1 VNRLELV
8 ELSSKSP
15 KTHKNDSSARS
26 TLSFLVPIIASM
38 IFSTVFTFLTA
49 GAFPQLEFV
58 TLPQG
63 GIATNV
69 VNAIIISSLPFVG
82 ALILLFMI
90 RKRSELVLK
99 IFIGVAFMISGF
111 AIFAIIFSSV
121 LQIVLPA
128 IQGDLVFT
136 FATIMSFVL
145 NIILVYVI
153 LRDHVPQKAKNVAA
167 VIYGGGIGTLLGTVL
182 PLWTGLLAVT
192 LISIYDI
199 YSVRSGPL
207 KKIVKVSQEE
217 KMPLPGLSYVSRDW
231 EIGLGDLGIYSML
244 VSLAFTQF
252 NLIAC
257 IASMIGIIVG
267 SLLTLQLLKKR
278 EMLPGLPIT
287 SLLGSIPIVIF
298 LIFYH

>member
-1 VNRLELV
+1 
-8 ELSSKSP
+8 LSDKSP
-15 KTHKNDSSARS
+15 KNRQKSPVRSA
-26 TLSFLVPIIASM
+26 LSFLVPIVAST
-38 IFSTVFTFLTA
+38 IFSAVFTFLTA
-49 GAFPQLEFV
+49 GAFPQLQFV
-58 TLPQG
+58 SIPQG
-63 GIATNV
+63 GIAADAI
-69 VNAIIISSLPFVG
+69 NAIIISTLPIVG
-82 ALILLFMI
+82 GLILLFI
-90 RKRSELVLK
+90 ISKRSELVLK
-99 IFIGVAFMISGF
+99 IFIGTAFLISGF
-111 AIFAIIFSSV
+111 AIFAIVLSST
-121 LQIVLPA
+121 LQIFLPE
-128 IQGDLVFT
+128 IQGDSVFT
-136 FATIMSFVL
+136 LSTFLSLAL
-145 NIILVYVI
+145 NIILVYII
-153 LRDHVPQKAKNVAA
+153 LREHVPQKAKNVAA

-182 PLWTGLLAVT
+182 PLWTGLLAVA

-257 IASMIGIIVG
+257 IASMIGIIIG

-278 EMLPGLPIT
+278 ELLPGLPIT
-287 SLLGSIPIVIF
+287 SLIGSIPIVIF

>member
-1 VNRLELV
+1 
-8 ELSSKSP
+8 LSHKSLKTRQKSP
-15 KTHKNDSSARS
+15 VRSA
-26 TLSFLVPIIASM
+26 LSFLVPIVAST
-38 IFSTVFTFLTA
+38 IFSAVFTFLSA
-49 GAFPQLEFV
+49 GVFPQIQFV
-58 TLPQG
+58 SIPQG
-63 GIATNV
+63 GIAADAI
-69 VNAIIISSLPFVG
+69 NAIIISTLPVVG
-82 ALILLFMI
+82 GLILLFI
-90 RKRSELVLK
+90 ISRRSELILK
-99 IFIGVAFMISGF
+99 IFIGTAFLISGF
-111 AIFAIIFSSV
+111 AIFAIVFSSA
-121 LQIVLPA
+121 LQIVLPE
-128 IQGDLVFT
+128 IPGDLAFT
-136 FATIMSFVL
+136 LAMILSFVL

-153 LRDHVPQKAKNVAA
+153 LREHVPQKAKNVAA

-182 PLWTGLLAVT
+182 PLWTGLLAVA
-192 LISIYDI
+192 LISVYDI

-257 IASMIGIIVG
+257 IASMIGIIIG

-278 EMLPGLPIT
+278 ELLPGLPIT
-287 SLLGSIPIVIF
+287 SLVGSIPILIF